1 MWTFRTVHGL
11 WSISRHDGWYV
22 LMFNGER
29 LAKAG
34 TASRL
39 LHEVRR
45 GGALRPVC
53 GLDPTAAGLPGQLSG
68 WHREA
73 PVVVPGQRT
82 MPGHRI
88 SRGYPRLCAG

>member
-34 TASRL
+34 TPSAL
-39 LHEVRR
+39 LLQVRR
-45 GGALRPVC
+45 GGALKPVC
-53 GLDPTAAGLPGQLSG
+53 GLDPASVDLPGRISG
-68 WHREA
+68 WRSEA
-73 PVVVPGQRT
+73 VVPAANNRVN
-82 MPGHRI
+82 RA
-88 SRGYPRLCAG
+88 YPRLCAG